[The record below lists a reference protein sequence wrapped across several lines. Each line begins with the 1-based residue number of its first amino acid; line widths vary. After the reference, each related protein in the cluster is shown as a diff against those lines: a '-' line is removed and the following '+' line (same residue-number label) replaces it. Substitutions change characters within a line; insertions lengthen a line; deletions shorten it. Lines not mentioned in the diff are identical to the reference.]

1 VAEELYFQG
10 SFRILPCSPI
20 FSTNSLP
27 VSFFSSPAFLR
38 RLSCVLSLLCP
49 VLPAQQARAQAPHV
63 VNQAPVEFTGAVF
76 STSGQPLA
84 GATVA
89 VEGKALQTAIA
100 NAEGFFLLRLPAG
113 QPARLVVA
121 FPSHETQVI
130 TLNAPE
136 KEKNLVVTLP
146 QLSKYSADAKALRAR
161 QKKYRRMQQ

>member
-1 VAEELYFQG
+1 MRPL
-10 SFRILPCSPI
+10 
-20 FSTNSLP
+20 
-27 VSFFSSPAFLR
+27 
-38 RLSCVLSLLCP
+38 
-49 VLPAQQARAQAPHV
+49 ARATGSLALLLLALTGRAQSPSPTAPL
-63 VNQAPVEFTGAVF
+63 EFTGAVF

-121 FPSHETQVI
+121 FPSHETQII

-161 QKKYRRMQQ
+161 QKKYRRARQ